1 MTTSD
6 EGAERSRSPISDR
19 LREIIAT
26 RELTASQLARAAG
39 VDPGMVRR
47 FLLGDRGL
55 SLATADKLAAALGL
69 IIVESESSAD
79 EAVDGLANTRA
90 LPDRRSGHQRPK

>member
-1 MTTSD
+1 MTAND
-6 EGAERSRSPISDR
+6 EGPDRSPCPISDR
-19 LREIIAT
+19 LREVIAA
-26 RELTASQLARAAG
+26 RELRASQLARAAG

-69 IIVESESSAD
+69 KVIESDVDHD
-79 EAVDGLANTRA
+79 EGGLATAQARPA
-90 LPDRRSGHQRPK
+90 RRSGHRRPK